1 MTDEKSK
8 PELDEQNDHPQPKIV
23 EGEVLDSEGEELLQR
38 LEEHPQVMHI
48 IQRRTHQGPLP
59 TPDDLAQYN
68 QIIPN
73 GAERIMAMAEK
84 EQNHRIS
91 MNNKEHELN
100 TVIVQETSKHK
111 KIGQACAMATV
122 IVFSL
127 LALYL
132 FTVGQFFYGTVMT
145 GLDLVAIVCVFVTGK
160 VIESKEKV

>member
-1 MTDEKSK
+1 
-8 PELDEQNDHPQPKIV
+8 
-23 EGEVLDSEGEELLQR
+23 
-38 LEEHPQVMHI
+38 
-48 IQRRTHQGPLP
+48 
-59 TPDDLAQYN
+59 
-68 QIIPN
+68 
-73 GAERIMAMAEK
+73 
-84 EQNHRIS
+84 

-160 VIESKEKV
+160 VIESKEKE